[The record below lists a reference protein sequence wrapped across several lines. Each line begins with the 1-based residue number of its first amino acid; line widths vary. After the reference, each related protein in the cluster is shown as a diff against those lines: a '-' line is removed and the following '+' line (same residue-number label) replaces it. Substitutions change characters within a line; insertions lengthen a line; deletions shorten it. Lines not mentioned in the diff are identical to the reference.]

1 MSRRVGHRRATWPRH
16 RCWQGIYGTCTL
28 RTEARAGRQLRVA
41 ALATDIQSG
50 RAVHADAC
58 IGGGFALADRA
69 FHLAILEDRTQVL
82 AGR

>member
-28 RTEARAGRQLRVA
+28 RTEARA
-41 ALATDIQSG
+41 TDIQSG
-50 RAVHADAC
+50 RAVHAEAC